1 MIVFTAFIFLAVLM
15 AETLESSPWVG
26 WRKGYEFYD
35 KAADFKEKNQFEQ
48 ALKNYT
54 RSREYFHAIRTN
66 FPQWNKSVVEGRIR
80 LCDNEIKAL
89 EKLVRPARRPAQTVS
104 RPPAP
109 PAAGYQRAVQ
119 YPQPPAVQNYPSGN
133 YPATAYP
140 ATGGSYNYQ
149 AAPAG
154 SSSGRLY
161 IEMQSEIDQYRQK
174 LRNAL
179 MEIDNLQFKLRQSE
193 ARTRDV
199 DGILRDYR
207 LLQEKY
213 SLLEVQ
219 YKNAMERTA
228 TGDRNRYENQ
238 IMTLKLANDEAI
250 KRNRQLEET
259 IRQKDGEYAVS
270 RTEVLKL
277 RSDLQNAQNESKRL
291 QREIALQ
298 QNRIAAA
305 RPETR
310 ELADKLKAMESELKR
325 KDQRIDRLMR
335 LLSDD
340 PAEKSNASQVAEAEL
355 KRLRGELDE
364 LRKASQSE
372 PELRRKISEQ
382 AGSIANLKKQLAELD
397 ALLKVRN
404 NELKIARKT
413 IDKEKD
419 SAQVTQKEMRTINQ
433 RTEALEREL
442 KAYADRYRTLEKRHQ
457 DRLNAD
463 AVNSEK
469 RDKERSIARKNLL
482 DAEKKVR
489 TLNDELHKLKA
500 DLEAS
505 KAVMKG
511 SRALVID
518 LKAKQHSAEIEL
530 KKMAELQ
537 KAYDELK
544 AKFDLFNRAGN
555 SDVLKA
561 LNRIP
566 GLEESLKRYEKEN
579 NTLLNQ
585 IAVLKRRLRQKSG
598 NSGSTPAEN
607 FELERID
614 TLLADA
620 RSAAARGNYEIAVWG
635 YRQVLLREPENTEAA
650 VKLGSLYLDAG
661 KFDDAHKLLEK
672 ARKVTPDDEKLVD
685 SCARSLIGKRN
696 YDEALKL
703 LRDLRKKRN
712 GRVSAQLLLTE
723 AVACSRSGKNSDAEK
738 SFKAVLK
745 QQPGNGEAAYEL
757 ALMLSADEKRRKEA
771 GEFYMLA
778 KNNGIAVDSY
788 LEELLRSFSS
798 QDTATCK
805 FLLNNAAEAMQNGD
819 MQSAAWYLAE
829 VKKLYPDNQEYIV
842 VQAVY
847 YILNKQS
854 LEILKLFGKKAD
866 NRQKILCAIALTL
879 NEKYADAE
887 KMLSATT
894 RLSAGALPEALT
906 KFVRKVMES
915 SKVNSEKHKLC
926 EKILQKLR

>member
-1 MIVFTAFIFLAVLM
+1 MIIFTAFIFLAVLM

-26 WRKGYEFYD
+26 WRKGYEYYD
-35 KAADFKEKNQFEQ
+35 KASDNKEKNQFEK
-48 ALKNYT
+48 ALQNYT
-54 RSREYFHAIRTN
+54 RSREYFNAIRRN

-89 EKLVRPARRPAQTVS
+89 EKLVRPARRHAQTVN
-104 RPPAP
+104 RPPTTNTP
-109 PAAGYQRAVQ
+109 GYQRPVQ
-119 YPQPPAVQNYPSGN
+119 YPQPAAVQNYPAGN

-140 ATGGSYNYQ
+140 TTGGSYNYQ
-149 AAPAG
+149 VAPAG

-179 MEIDNLQFKLRQSE
+179 MEIDNLQLKLRQSE

-219 YKNAMERTA
+219 YKNAVERSL

-238 IMTLKLANDEAI
+238 LMTLKIANDEAI
-250 KRNRQLEET
+250 KRTRQLEET
-259 IRQKDGEYAVS
+259 IRIKDNEYATS
-270 RTEVLKL
+270 RAEVLKL
-277 RSDLQNAQNESKRL
+277 KDDLQKSVNENLRL
-291 QREIALQ
+291 QRELKLQ
-298 QNRIAAA
+298 QNKSTAAA
-305 RPETR
+305 PATV
-310 ELADKLKAMESELKR
+310 ELSNKLKALENELKR
-325 KDQRIDRLMR
+325 KDQRIDRLMQ
-335 LLSDD
+335 LLSDNPD
-340 PAEKSNASQVAEAEL
+340 DKSNSTQIAESEI
-355 KRLRGELDE
+355 KRLRNELEE
-364 LRKASQSE
+364 LKKSNLSE
-372 PELRRKISEQ
+372 PELRRNISTLT
-382 AGSIANLKKQLAELD
+382 ADNSNLKQQLAELD
-397 ALLKVRN
+397 ALLKVRE
-404 NELKIARKT
+404 NELKNSRSALQKARDT
-413 IDKEKD
+413 E
-419 SAQVTQKEMRTINQ
+419 QVTQKEMLTLSR
-433 RTEALEREL
+433 RTETLEKEL
-442 KAYADRYRTLEKRHQ
+442 KTYSDRYNSLEKRHQ

-463 AVNSEK
+463 AVSTEK
-469 RDKERSIARKNLL
+469 REKERKIANQHLL
-482 DAEKKVR
+482 SAGKKIQN
-489 TLNDELHKLKA
+489 LNDELVKLKA
-500 DLEAS
+500 ELEAG
-505 KAVMKG
+505 KAVLKS

-518 LKAKQHSAEIEL
+518 LKAKQHSADIEL

-579 NTLLNQ
+579 NTLLNE

-598 NSGSTPAEN
+598 NVSNTGIEN
-607 FELERID
+607 FELERIEK
-614 TLLADA
+614 LLADA

-635 YRQVLLREPENTEAA
+635 YRQVLLREPENNEAA
-650 VKLGSLYLDAG
+650 VKLGNLYLDAG
-661 KFDDAHKLLEK
+661 KFDDAHKLLEQ
-672 ARKVTPDDEKLVD
+672 ARKVTPDDEKLID

-757 ALMLSADEKRRKEA
+757 ALLLSADEKRRKEA

-788 LEELLRSFSS
+788 LEELLRSFNT
-798 QDTATCK
+798 QDQETCK